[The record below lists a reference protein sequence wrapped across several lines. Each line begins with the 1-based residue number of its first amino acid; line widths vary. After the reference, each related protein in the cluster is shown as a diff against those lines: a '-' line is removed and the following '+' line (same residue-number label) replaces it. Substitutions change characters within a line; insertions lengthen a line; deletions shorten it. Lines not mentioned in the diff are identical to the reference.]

1 MEDLSNKPGQ
11 VEAKLNELRDTLLH
25 SNHLRF
31 YICADLSK
39 VNSIEQSSLEDI
51 LLKYFPPSLE
61 HREKAVFNSIIP
73 QFKVEFTWNMK
84 KCSSSSA
91 RKVFT
96 NSPKKD
102 YIINLGATE
111 SAFLKAM
118 SNTDINSYDHPDY
131 AGLLVL
137 IEYFCQTEVGFGK
150 SQLNRFE
157 LTNFT
162 IFF

>member
-1 MEDLSNKPGQ
+1 MCLNNFLRQEKFLNQVLEELGGNPGQ
-11 VEAKLNELRDTLLH
+11 VEGKLNELRDALLQ
-25 SNHLRF
+25 SDQLRF
-31 YICADLSK
+31 YLCADLCK
-39 VNSIEQSSLEDI
+39 LNMEEQSSLEDI

-61 HREKAVFNSIIP
+61 HREKVVFNPSVP
-73 QFKVEFTWNMK
+73 QFQVEFTWNMK
-84 KCSSSSA
+84 KGSGSST
-91 RKVFT
+91 RKVYT

-137 IEYFCQTEVGFGK
+137 IEYFCQTEVD
-150 SQLNRFE
+150 S
-157 LTNFT
+157 
-162 IFF
+162 

>member
-1 MEDLSNKPGQ
+1 LEDLSEKPGQ
-11 VEAKLNELRDTLLH
+11 VETKLSELREALLH
-25 SNHLRF
+25 ENQLRF
-31 YICADLSK
+31 YVCADLNK
-39 VNSIEQSSLEDI
+39 VNSIEQLSLEDT

-61 HREKAVFNSIIP
+61 HREKPVFNSNIS

-84 KCSSSSA
+84 KSLNSSP
-91 RKVFT
+91 RKVYT
-96 NSPKKD
+96 NTPKKD

-137 IEYFCQTEVGFGK
+137 IEYFCQTEVAFECKKSIGFD
-150 SQLNRFE
+150 L
-157 LTNFT
+157 LT
-162 IFF
+162 FFDV